1 MHLGFCSNLISSSS
15 NSYHVGVIT
24 IIYAELRDSKDN
36 KRPLKLSHAVYA
48 IATRT
53 HELIKNADTRSYVR
67 KSIKVNELREMLS

>member
-1 MHLGFCSNLISSSS
+1 MGN
-15 NSYHVGVIT
+15 
-24 IIYAELRDSKDN
+24 YASRLLFEFDI
-36 KRPLKLSHAVYA
+36 LKFEQLPCWSHHYYLCRVAVYA